1 MGDNQKTS
9 NVQQRML
16 KAYGAV
22 MAVKVSLNQKV
33 FIGYFLVFCVSTF
46 AGYRLLTDYNAFR
59 SRRDAI
65 QEVNMVLLQK
75 AAEME
80 GLLQQ
85 GRLSPAARSRA
96 RKLASEI
103 EKLATDARHGAP
115 PLAWLDRVF
124 GSTFAR
130 FPLFFQAWFEMPQA
144 NERKVARLASELVKG
159 AGSQP
164 AAKLRAPLQELT
176 AEEAKLI
183 QVKRTHADY
192 KGKWIWLLA
201 WELFAGGF
209 ILIFLGLIFTHIF
222 IINPV
227 RELTNATREISEGNL
242 ERKVQIVSGDE
253 FGVLAHRFNQM
264 TSALRETIIYQKQ
277 QIEKLLSVVEQARR
291 GDLRHKVSIDSD
303 DEFAH
308 LGAAFNTMT
317 ENLANLVRQIE
328 RAVAEVTSASTQILA
343 ATEEQ
348 ASGVAEQSA
357 QINEVA
363 ASVEELTMTAKQI
376 AEMAFSV
383 ASAAEDAQQAA
394 LFGGGAMRDS
404 VQAMNEIRETVE
416 MTAGDVG
423 ELGQKSGEIGKV
435 VEEISRIAEQINLLA
450 LNAAIEAARAGE
462 AGKGFAV
469 VADEVRKLAER
480 SATATDNINQSITS
494 VQQQVQS
501 TVLSMETGTKKVEK
515 GMELIKRGEQALD
528 AIITAVN
535 TTAHKGKEINR
546 ATEEQTKGSQM
557 VSAAMES
564 LRQVVKQTETTARQT
579 KKSAEDLS
587 RLANDLKVQ
596 VSGLQVGGQE

>member
-1 MGDNQKTS
+1 MGDNQETS
-9 NVQQRML
+9 SVQKRML

-33 FIGYFLVFCVSTF
+33 FIGYFLVFCVTLF

-65 QEVNMVLLQK
+65 EEVNMVLLQK
-75 AAEME
+75 AAEMD
-80 GLLQQ
+80 GLLQ
-85 GRLSPAARSRA
+85 GGSLTPAARSRV
-96 RKLASEI
+96 KDLALQI
-103 EKLATDARHGAP
+103 EDLAADARHGVP
-115 PLAWLDRVF
+115 PLPWFDRVL
-124 GSTFAR
+124 GPTFAR
-130 FPLFFQAWFEMPQA
+130 FPLFFPEWFKMPQV
-144 NERKVARLASELVKG
+144 NEQRGVRLASDLARG
-159 AGSQP
+159 APSESP
-164 AAKLRAPLQELT
+164 AALRAPLQELM

-201 WELFAGGF
+201 WELFAGGCL
-209 ILIFLGLIFTHIF
+209 LIFAGLVFTRIF

-227 RELTNATREISEGNL
+227 RELTGATQEIAQGDL
-242 ERKVQIVSGDE
+242 ERKVQIVTGDE

-264 TSALRETIIYQKQ
+264 TSALRETILYQKE

-291 GDLRHKVSIDSD
+291 GDLRHKVSIDTD

-363 ASVEELTMTAKQI
+363 ASVEELTITAKQI

-383 ASAAEDAQQAA
+383 AAAAEDAQQAA
-394 LFGGGAMRDS
+394 LFGAGAMRDS
-404 VQAMNEIRETVE
+404 VQAMSDIRDTVQ
-416 MTAGDVG
+416 MTASDVG

-494 VQQQVQS
+494 VQQQVQN
-501 TVLSMETGTKKVEK
+501 TVLSMEMGTKKVEK
-515 GMELIKRGEQALD
+515 GMELIRRGEQALE
-528 AIITAVN
+528 AITTAVN
-535 TTAHKGKEINR
+535 TTAQKGKEINR

-579 KKSAEDLS
+579 KRSAEDLS